1 MRDTVPCGQRVGNA
15 VWRNGD
21 SERRNRRHRR
31 VLDLNLG
38 AALIAGGAMLQ
49 AGVSVDHL
57 GTLAVVIRLREGHEW
72 RRRSLD
78 AGLRK
83 ADRLGE

>member
-31 VLDLNLG
+31 DLDLNLG
-38 AALIAGGAMLQ
+38 VALIAGGAMLQ
-49 AGVSVDHL
+49 AGVSVRHFSA
-57 GTLAVVIRLREGHEW
+57 LAVVISLREGHDW
-72 RRRSLD
+72 RWRSLD
-78 AGLRK
+78 ASLRK
-83 ADRLGE
+83 ADRLDE

>member
-1 MRDTVPCGQRVGNA
+1 MCDTYPCSYRVRDPVR
-15 VWRNGD
+15 RNGN
-21 SERRNRRHRR
+21 SERRNRRHRGN
-31 VLDLNLG
+31 LDLGLG

-49 AGVSVDHL
+49 AGVPVDHL
-57 GTLAVVIRLREGHEW
+57 AALAIVIGLREGHDW
-72 RRRSLD
+72 RRRRLD